1 MFLPTSGH
9 PTSYDSD
16 PIAPPPPMLVST
28 QYHIHTHGVFR
39 GLQVSQVWSHIW
51 QRQKVNFLSVNP
63 SPFFLKDVRRVSGI
77 TSPAAKTSEASEK
90 RPFVCAYPGCS
101 KRYFKLSHLQMHGRK
116 HTGGGCLE
124 HLYSFVLPTLKC
136 DDFRLRWWRLVCI
149 AGEKPYQCDF
159 TDCGRR
165 FSRSDQLKRHQR
177 RHTGRVVLS

>member
-1 MFLPTSGH
+1 MTVTPYPHLHPCLSAPSTTYTPTASSEDFRLVRFGH
-9 PTSYDSD
+9 TYE
-16 PIAPPPPMLVST
+16 
-28 QYHIHTHGVFR
+28 
-39 GLQVSQVWSHIW
+39 

-77 TSPAAKTSEASEK
+77 TSPVAKTSEASEK

-116 HTGGGCLE
+116 HTGGGWLE

-136 DDFRLRWWRLVCI
+136 NDFRLRWWQLVCI

-177 RHTGRVVLS
+177 RHTGRVVWS